1 MLPDEKLQALR
12 ARFNDLTDLLCQPE
26 IASDGGRF
34 TALSRERGEMEPLI
48 ETYERYLKVQGQ
60 IHDDREA
67 LKDPDLREMVLE
79 ELPGLELQFEKLQS
93 EIQLLLLP
101 RDPNDARN
109 TLLEIRSGTGGEEAA
124 LFAADL
130 FRMYGRYAER
140 RGFRLEVLSSSIA
153 EHGGIKEIIA
163 LVLGDRVYSE
173 LRFEGGVHRVQRVP
187 ATEAQG
193 RVHTSTAT
201 VAVLP
206 EAEEV
211 DVQLRDED
219 LQISI
224 AASGGPGGQGVNT
237 TNSAVQVLHKP
248 TGMIV
253 KCQDERSQIKNKA
266 RALKVLRSRLLE
278 REQRAQQEAEASER
292 RGMVGSGERA
302 EKIRTY
308 NYPQN
313 RVTDHRIG
321 LTLHRLDAVVDGD
334 LSELITA
341 LKNEHQ
347 AALLAAQSR
356 R

>member
-26 IASDGGRF
+26 VASDGGRF

-48 ETYERYLKVQGQ
+48 TAYERYLKVRKQ
-60 IHDDREA
+60 IQDDREA
-67 LKDPDLREMVLE
+67 MKDPDLRDMVLE
-79 ELPGLELQFEKLQS
+79 ELPGLEVELSQIEGEL
-93 EIQLLLLP
+93 EVLLLP

-140 RGFRLEVLSSSIA
+140 RGFRMEVLSSSLA
-153 EHGGIKEIIA
+153 EHGGLKEIIA
-163 LVLGDRVYSE
+163 LVTGDRVYSE

-211 DVQLRDED
+211 DVVLRDED

-278 REQRAQQEAEASER
+278 REQRAQQEAVASER
-292 RGMVGSGERA
+292 RGMVGSGERS

-321 LTLHRLDAVVDGD
+321 LTLHKLDAIIDGD
-334 LSELITA
+334 LTEMITS

-347 AALLAAQSR
+347 AALLAAQSQR
-356 R
+356 